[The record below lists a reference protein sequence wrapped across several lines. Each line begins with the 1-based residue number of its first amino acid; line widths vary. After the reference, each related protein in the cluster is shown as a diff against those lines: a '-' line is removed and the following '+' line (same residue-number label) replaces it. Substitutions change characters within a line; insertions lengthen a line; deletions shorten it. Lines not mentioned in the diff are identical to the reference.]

1 MKNQMGTLMN
11 QSFNTTRMP
20 KAIDPKDQFH
30 QIQSG
35 LSLNAATP
43 TKRHISYNKREDHI
57 LVYEQKLMKRFK
69 CGYSGLHKKLI
80 LKEAQQQF
88 STPYL

>member
-1 MKNQMGTLMN
+1 
-11 QSFNTTRMP
+11 MP
-20 KAIDPKDQFH
+20 QAIDPNDQFH
-30 QIQSG
+30 QMPTS
-35 LSLNAATP
+35 LSITATP
-43 TKRHISYNKREDHI
+43 TKRHISYNKHEDHI
-57 LVYEQKLMKRFK
+57 LDYEQKLMKRFK